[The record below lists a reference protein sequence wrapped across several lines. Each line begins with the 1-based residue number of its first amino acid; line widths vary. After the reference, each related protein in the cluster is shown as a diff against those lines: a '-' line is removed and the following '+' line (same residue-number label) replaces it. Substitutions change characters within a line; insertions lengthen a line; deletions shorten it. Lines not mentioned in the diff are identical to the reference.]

1 MPEWLARSF
10 DLIDSKESSRVAP
23 AITIDDSFEKQWEF
37 VTCEERFICVMC
49 SRRAAKTTGAIRRV
63 AKRSLEQPGRRT
75 LYIHHTRGL
84 GKAQFFSTGEVWK
97 PNLEKWSPGLVEL
110 LEHKGVD
117 IVHKNETEVNLRLAN
132 GSFVQVVGCDD
143 SRDVGKKLG
152 FFWDEIIIDEC
163 QEFHDEI
170 LVKLVDKTILP
181 TLIDNA
187 GTLILM
193 GTPADVEVGIWYD
206 TIMGVQETAE
216 GERRPVAHAL
226 RWTLLDNPFIDR
238 DDIVSTMALRGY
250 VIDFEHPENN
260 PSLIRR
266 EIFGHQVI
274 DASKLEYEYLAD
286 VNDYEDDEL
295 PDPESDYWRFAMG
308 IDIGGPD
315 EHNDKDACV
324 VLGWTM
330 DDPHHRIWERESW
343 EANQDSEVFVA
354 RVLETYN
361 RWKHFVSVCADTG
374 GAGAASMIKVLANRF
389 RGLQMTP
396 KPTSVEVSMR
406 LLNDEFR
413 SRRLRTRRGGLI
425 SRDCKLC
432 LKGGSYHSDVMPA
445 TRYAQ
450 HGALNYAAKDRKKT
464 EETLDQRRHRVM
476 QERKAKEIDLYGLRD
491 EF

>member
-1 MPEWLARSF
+1 MPDWLSRSF
-10 DLIDSKESSRVAP
+10 DLIGQTDAGRVAP
-23 AITIDDSFEKQWEF
+23 AVTEADSFPKQWEF
-37 VTCEERFICVMC
+37 IECEERFICVMC

-84 GKAQFFSTGEVWK
+84 GKAQFFSTGDNAK
-97 PNLEKWSPGLVEL
+97 PGLVEL
-110 LEHKGVD
+110 LSIKGADVT
-117 IVHKNETEVNLRLAN
+117 HKNETEVNLRLAN

-143 SRDVGKKLG
+143 SKDVGKKLG

-216 GERRPVAHAL
+216 GEKRPEAFPL

-238 DDIVSTMALRGY
+238 DNIVSTMAMRGY
-250 VIDFEHPENN
+250 VIDFEHPEKNC
-260 PSLIRR
+260 SMIRR

-274 DASKLEYEYLAD
+274 DASKLEYEYLSEF
-286 VNDYEDDEL
+286 NDYDEGDL
-295 PDPESDYWRFAMG
+295 PEPGSADWRYAIG
-308 IDIGGPD
+308 IDIGGPG
-315 EHNDKDACV
+315 EKNDKDACV
-324 VLGWTM
+324 VFGWLRT
-330 DDPHHRIWERESW
+330 DPLHRLWERESW
-343 EANQDSEVFVA
+343 EENQDSEIFIA
-354 RVLETYN
+354 RVMETYH
-361 RWKHFVSVCADTG
+361 RWRPMVSACGDTG
-374 GAGAASMIKVLANRF
+374 GAGAASMLKTLSNRLN
-389 RGLQMTP
+389 GLQLTP

-413 SRRLRTRRGGLI
+413 SRRMRVRRGGLI
-425 SRDCKLC
+425 ARDCKLC
-432 LKGGSYHSDVMPA
+432 MRGGIFHSDIMPA
-445 TRYAQ
+445 ARYAQ
-450 HGALNYAAKDRKKT
+450 HGALNYLAKPGKPP
-464 EETLDQRRHRVM
+464 ETQDQRRAR
-476 QERKAKEIDLYGLRD
+476 QSRERRESDANLYGLI
-491 EF
+491 

>member
-1 MPEWLARSF
+1 MPEWLSRSF
-10 DLIDSKESSRVAP
+10 DLIDSRESSRVAP
-23 AITIDDSFEKQWEF
+23 AITIEDSFVKQWEF
-37 VTCEERFICVMC
+37 VMCHERFICLMC

-84 GKAQFFSTGEVWK
+84 GKAQFFSTGDKAK
-97 PNLEKWSPGLVEL
+97 PGIVEL
-110 LEHKGVD
+110 FENKGADV
-117 IVHKNETEVNLRLAN
+117 VHKNETEVNLRLSN
-132 GSFVQVVGCDD
+132 GSFIQVVGCDD
-143 SRDVGKKLG
+143 ARDVGKKLG

-206 TIMGVQETAE
+206 TIMGVQETND
-216 GERRPVAHAL
+216 GERRQVAYAL
-226 RWTLLDNPFIDR
+226 RWSLLDNPFIER
-238 DDIVSTMALRGY
+238 ADIVSTMALRGY
-250 VIDFEHPENN
+250 TINFEEPEKNC
-260 PSLIRR
+260 SMIRR

-286 VNDYEDDEL
+286 ANDYEDNDL
-295 PDPESDYWRFAMG
+295 PEPESPYWRFAMG
-308 IDIGGPD
+308 IDIGGP
-315 EHNDKDACV
+315 EERNDKDACV
-324 VLGWTM
+324 VLGWRI
-330 DDPHHRIWERESW
+330 DDPIHEIWERESW

-361 RWKHFVSVCADTG
+361 RWKSIASVCADTG
-374 GAGAASMIKVLANRF
+374 GAGAASMLKVLANRF

-396 KPTSVEVSMR
+396 KPTSVETSMR

-413 SRRLRTRRGGLI
+413 SRRMRTRKGGLI
-425 SRDCKLC
+425 SRDCRLC
-432 LKGGSYHSDVMPA
+432 LRGGSYHSDVMPA
-445 TRYAQ
+445 TRYAM
-450 HGALNYAAKDRKKT
+450 HGAQNYAGKERKKP
-464 EETLDQRRHRVM
+464 EESQDERRLRVSR
-476 QERKAKEIDLYGLRD
+476 ERRESERDLYGI
-491 EF
+491 F